1 MRIMYKCVACVS
13 TLYGWHVHT
22 WLRCGK
28 MLKRNAFRQKP
39 FVVQPLCLGIFNMQ
53 RCFLQLKVCYW
64 VHKVQIFCHK
74 YLFGYFACTLH
85 FLMFMNWFSELSG
98 VQVAVT
104 FEYTPVCT
112 NVCLIAQALAC
123 TPKWCSIYGCARAAW
138 VHRAVEFSVAPKV
151 FSTSLCCNSWQCP
164 GKSMSVSADKCY
176 ILCSQ
181 CRQVQAQC
189 RYSVR

>member
-1 MRIMYKCVACVS
+1 MP
-13 TLYGWHVHT
+13 
-22 WLRCGK
+22 LR
-28 MLKRNAFRQKP
+28 
-39 FVVQPLCLGIFNMQ
+39 VVRPCTAYRGIHKYTSNISNIRLAPCYSHKLRLMP
-53 RCFLQLKVCYW
+53 RYW
-64 VHKVQIFCHK
+64 VHKVQMCCHK

-85 FLMFMNWFSELSG
+85 FLVFMNWYSRLSG

-104 FEYTPVCT
+104 FAYTPVCT
-112 NVCLIAQALAC
+112 NVCLIAQVFAC

-164 GKSMSVSADKCY
+164 GKFMSVSADKCY

-181 CRQVQAQC
+181 CRQVQGSAGI
-189 RYSVR
+189 V

>member
-1 MRIMYKCVACVS
+1 MRIMHKCVACGN
-13 TLYGWHVHT
+13 TLYGRHVHT

-28 MLKRNAFRQKP
+28 ILKRNTFRQKP

-64 VHKVQIFCHK
+64 VHKVQMCCHK

-85 FLMFMNWFSELSG
+85 FFIFLRWYSRLSG

-104 FEYTPVCT
+104 FAYTPVCT
-112 NVCLIAQALAC
+112 NVCLIAQVLAC
-123 TPKWCSIYGCARAAW
+123 TPKWCSIYGCARAVW

-164 GKSMSVSADKCY
+164 EKFMSVSADKCY

-181 CRQVQAQC
+181 CRQVQGSAGT
-189 RYSVR
+189 V